1 MSEPQFALVD
11 VNNFYV
17 SCERVFNPRLE
28 SVPVVVLSNNDG
40 CAVARSNEVKSL
52 GVKMGTPWF
61 KMKALAKAHGV
72 VALSSNYALYGDM
85 SARVVAI
92 LRGFTPAIE
101 VYSVDESF
109 LRIESVVKHYGD
121 AVRLGQTVRARIAQ
135 WTGLPVCVGIGATKT
150 IAKLANH
157 LAKKR
162 KRSINKGLVNGRY
175 Q

>member
-92 LRGFTPAIE
+92 LRGFALSDQSCRQQRCQHAPP
-101 VYSVDESF
+101 
-109 LRIESVVKHYGD
+109 RC
-121 AVRLGQTVRARIAQ
+121 Q
-135 WTGLPVCVGIGATKT
+135 P
-150 IAKLANH
+150 
-157 LAKKR
+157 
-162 KRSINKGLVNGRY
+162 
-175 Q
+175 